1 MDMTRQEYRP
11 APGQRTI
18 IKCENRAQ
26 TFRIVLI
33 GGALIEGT
41 IFSNAPL
48 VIKHGDGRA
57 IVDFKLEAPPLS
69 WEGVAPCA
77 VTTWE

>member
-18 IKCENRAQ
+18 IKCEKPQ
-26 TFRIVLI
+26 TFRITLI

-41 IFSNAPL
+41 VFPNAPL

-57 IVDFKLEAPPLS
+57 IVDFKLDA
-69 WEGVAPCA
+69 
-77 VTTWE
+77 T

>member
-18 IKCENRAQ
+18 IKCENRPQ

>member
-1 MDMTRQEYRP
+1 MDMTCQEYRL

-18 IKCENRAQ
+18 VKCENQPQ
-26 TFRIVLI
+26 TFRITLI

-41 IFSNAPL
+41 VFPNAPL

-57 IVDFKLEAPPLS
+57 IVDFKLDA
-69 WEGVAPCA
+69 A
-77 VTTWE
+77 

>member
-1 MDMTRQEYRP
+1 MDMTRQEYHP

-18 IKCENRAQ
+18 IKCENRPQ

-57 IVDFKLEAPPLS
+57 IVDFKLEARPLS
-69 WEGVAPCA
+69 WEDLKLS
-77 VTTWE
+77 

>member
-18 IKCENRAQ
+18 IKCENRPQ

-69 WEGVAPCA
+69 WEGSKLS
-77 VTTWE
+77 